1 VVAGVVM
8 FGLSGAV
15 LLSVLA
21 GAPAASLPGVAL
33 GSEALLLAERAMALF
48 AIWMSA
54 VVIVLRALRDQLPIE
69 ISSRGVRYAEA
80 EDVVV
85 KDASA
90 EAVLRD
96 VDGEMRWLRK
106 AVLDLLDPVRTEDRK
121 ERVDESD
128 ER

>member
-1 VVAGVVM
+1 MVAGVVIS
-8 FGLSGAV
+8 GLCGAV

-21 GAPAASLPGVAL
+21 GSPAASLPGVAL

-48 AIWMSA
+48 AIWMS
-54 VVIVLRALRDQLPIE
+54 VVVVVLRALRDELPIE
-69 ISSRGVRYAEA
+69 ISGRGVRYAEA
-80 EDVVV
+80 DDVVV

-106 AVLDLLDPVRTEDRK
+106 VIRELLDATPTENGGGGGP
-121 ERVDESD
+121 
-128 ER
+128 

>member
-1 VVAGVVM
+1 MIAGVVM
-8 FGLSGAV
+8 VGLLGAV
-15 LLSVLA
+15 LLSVFA
-21 GAPAASLPGVAL
+21 GSPAGPMPGVAL

-48 AIWMSA
+48 GIWMSA

-96 VDGEMRWLRK
+96 VDGEMRWLRN
-106 AVLDLLDPVRTEDRK
+106 VIRELLDVTPTENR
-121 ERVDESD
+121 EE
-128 ER
+128 EGA